1 MIPFAGA
8 SPGGQRGFLFGF
20 FLMYVR
26 RSINTKIWADPWI
39 EELTPT
45 EKLVW
50 FYLLTSPYSNMLGIY
65 EVSIKRISNETGIN
79 QNGIKEALSCFE
91 KAGKAFYIDGYVYV
105 VNWLKNQS
113 MNPNM
118 EKAARLEFA
127 KLHEPLKIKLL
138 EKGIESYESLI
149 KGLPNPSEAFNNP
162 LGKIEGEDVSV
173 KIEKEDGSVNGEGAF
188 SKPQHTPE
196 QVAIFE
202 KWQKWINENAPRINQ
217 LKQPITIDEILR
229 LREEY
234 PPDQIQGV
242 MVDMEN
248 YQPLLKKYVSTN
260 KTLRKWLKNEQER
273 RKPADELAA
282 TIERLSRMDEDG
294 NYNDDSGDGGI

>member
-8 SPGGQRGFLFGF
+8 SPDGQRGFLFGF

-45 EKLVW
+45 EKLIW

-65 EVSIKRISNETGIN
+65 EVSIKRISNETGIG
-79 QNGIKEALSCFE
+79 QDGIKKALEGFE
-91 KAGKAFYIDGYVYV
+91 RVGKAFHIDGYVYV

-127 KLHEPLKIKLL
+127 KLHEPLRIKLL
-138 EKGIESYESLI
+138 EKGIESFESLT
-149 KGLPNPSEAFNNP
+149 KGLPNHSEGFNNP
-162 LGKIEGEDVSV
+162 LGKIEGEDGSMKV
-173 KIEKEDGSVNGEGAF
+173 EEEDGNVKGEGAF
-188 SKPQHTPE
+188 SKPRHSPE

-202 KWQKWINENAPRINQ
+202 KWQKWISENAPRINQ
-217 LKQPITIDEILR
+217 LKQPLTIDEILR
-229 LREEY
+229 LREEH
-234 PPDQIQGV
+234 PPDRIQAV
-242 MVDMEN
+242 MIDMQN
-248 YQPLLKKYVSTN
+248 YQPLLKKYVNTN
-260 KTLRKWLKNEQER
+260 LTLKKWLKNENER

-282 TIERLSRMDEDG
+282 TIERLSRLDENG
-294 NYNDDSGDGGI
+294 NYYDDSSDGGV